1 MTRGMSSRTN
11 FHWTVGRKLAVG
23 FGAVCAIFVVA
34 IVVTLTLLSRSQ
46 DNWVSAGAWD
56 AAVAAAVQQ
65 NAGVQLQLASQG
77 LYVATGDRRYRADW
91 NRGGTM
97 ADEAAKVL
105 ADVRD
110 PEVPRIAADAK
121 AADERAEAVVRQR
134 LFPAVERGDHAA
146 AVAALRQ
153 ADRLVRVPLGA
164 GAKIEEIV
172 SAHQEASDVSALA
185 AGVDAR
191 RAGIIATLLGLLAAA
206 GIATFI
212 TRRLTRPLRAAVERL
227 RELRAGGVD
236 ELGSGM
242 TAMAAGD
249 LTRRVNID
257 IRPIDD
263 ASGDEIGDVA
273 RAVNAILESTLH
285 SVAAYNLAREELC
298 AALGD
303 HSILQDLDARLQSM
317 NLDCLSELERGLG
330 AMRSGDLTVCVA
342 SSTTG
347 IEGAGGAS
355 IGTLGDTFNGLLA
368 KTQAGLDLYNETR
381 AELASMIQQ
390 ISVTSSAVSD
400 ASQRVA
406 LTSDEA
412 GNAIS
417 EVARAFGDVASGAE
431 RQVQMVDA
439 AKRSTEETAT
449 SAGEARIAA
458 EQGVAA
464 AQEATQA
471 ISAVRDSSGALVDA
485 MGSLSS
491 RSEKIGGIVDTIT
504 GIADQTNLLALNAAI
519 EAARAGEQG
528 RGFAV
533 VAEEVRKLA
542 EESQSAAKT
551 IAGLINEIQ
560 SETSRVVEIVQDGAE
575 RTDEST
581 RVVAQARDAFMKIGE
596 NVSDM
601 TSRIEQILTATSEV
615 AAVAEQASAATEQVS
630 ASTQQTTAS
639 TQEIASSAALLARS
653 AEELD
658 VLVTRFRTAA

>member
-1 MTRGMSSRTN
+1 MTRGMTSRSN
-11 FHWTVGRKLAVG
+11 FRWTVGRKLAAG

-34 IVVTLTLLSRSQ
+34 IVVTLTLASASQ
-46 DNWVSAGAWD
+46 DDWVSAGNWD
-56 AAVAAAVQQ
+56 GAVAAAVRQ

-77 LYVATGDRRYRADW
+77 LYVATGDRRYRDDW
-91 NRGGTM
+91 NRGAAM
-97 ADEAAKVL
+97 ADEAAKDL
-105 ADVRD
+105 ANVGDAA
-110 PEVPRIAADAK
+110 VPPIAADAA
-121 AADERAEAVVRQR
+121 AADRRAEQVVRQR
-134 LFPAVERGDHAA
+134 LIPAVERGDHAA
-146 AVAALRQ
+146 AVRALRE
-153 ADRLVRVPLGA
+153 ADKLVRVPLGA

-172 SAHQEASDVSALA
+172 SEHQESSDSSALS
-185 AGVDAR
+185 AGNDAR
-191 RAGIIATLLGLLAAA
+191 HAGIIATILGLLVAA

-212 TRRLTRPLRAAVERL
+212 TRRISHPLRAAVERL
-227 RELRAGGVD
+227 RELRADGVD

-242 TAMAAGD
+242 TAMAVGD
-249 LTRRVNID
+249 LTRRVDVDIHAID
-257 IRPIDD
+257 NP
-263 ASGDEIGDVA
+263 AGDEIGDVA
-273 RAVNAILESTLH
+273 HAVNAILESTLH
-285 SVAAYNLAREELC
+285 SVAAYNAAREELR

-303 HSILQDLDARLQSM
+303 HSILQDLDARLHSM

-330 AMRSGDLTVCVA
+330 AMRSGDLTVSVA

-347 IEGAGGAS
+347 IDGAGGAS
-355 IGTLGDTFNGLLA
+355 IGTLGETFNGLLV

-381 AELASMIQQ
+381 AELAAMIQQ
-390 ISVTSSAVSD
+390 ISTTSSAVSD

-439 AKRSTEETAT
+439 AKRSTEETAA

-464 AQEATQA
+464 AHEATQA

-551 IAGLINEIQ
+551 IAGLIGEIQ
-560 SETSRVVEIVQDGAE
+560 SETSRVVGIVQDGAE